1 MNAEGLSEGFE
12 DEDPM
17 SQIEK
22 NIQAGFGTLQSAIQ
36 FDNNNFAKSSIDA
49 QSNNTTTVKV
59 ILEGDARG
67 VFKLVRTE
75 NNNFKNANGGRSAF
89 A

>member
-1 MNAEGLSEGFE
+1 
-12 DEDPM
+12 M

-36 FDNNNFAKSSIDA
+36 FDNNNFAKSSIYA